1 MSRFS
6 RTAQQLAMVRRDS
19 PLDRDARSTP
29 VMEVIDVFYV
39 SDDPTLNTGRNGTF
53 DFDGTPNVEDSRT
66 RSAFDDP
73 TISQLQAS
81 DDPAPNGGFYRHRV
95 YPILR
100 PDDEAAAAP
109 AGPPLRYVF
118 GWRLLGEMQEAREV
132 LVLETTRVVLRK
144 AGDGTQALV
153 NMRLNATGPGGVAG
167 TGGAKNARHHHLIA
181 SATFREPV
189 GGLPNTNRAIL
200 FTVETATGFWA
211 RATNVSM
218 ILFDDPAHPNYL
230 ARELSVLR
238 GIGPS

>member
-6 RTAQQLAMVRRDS
+6 RTAQQLAILRRDA
-19 PLDRDARSTP
+19 PLDRDARATP
-29 VMEVIDVFYV
+29 VLEVIDVFFI
-39 SDDPTLNTGRNGTF
+39 SDDPTLNTGPNGTF

-66 RSAFDDP
+66 RSTFDNP
-73 TISQLQAS
+73 TISQLRAS
-81 DDPAPNGGFYRHRV
+81 LDGVPNGGFYRHRV

-100 PDDEAAAAP
+100 PDEGEA
-109 AGPPLRYVF
+109 GSPLRYVF
-118 GWRLLGEMQEAREV
+118 GWRLVGELQEAREV
-132 LVLETTRVVLRK
+132 LILETTRVVLRN
-144 AGDGTQALV
+144 AGDNTQALV
-153 NMRLNATGPGGVAG
+153 SMRLNATGPGGVAG
-167 TGGAKNARHHHLIA
+167 TGGAKNSRHHHLIA
-181 SATFREPV
+181 SATFLEPIA
-189 GGLPNTNRAIL
+189 GPPPNQNRAIL